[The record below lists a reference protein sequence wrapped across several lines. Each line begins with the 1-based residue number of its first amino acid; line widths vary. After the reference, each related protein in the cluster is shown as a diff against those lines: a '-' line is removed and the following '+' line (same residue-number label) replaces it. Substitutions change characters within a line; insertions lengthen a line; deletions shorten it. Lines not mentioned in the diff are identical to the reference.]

1 LEETVM
7 TTSSTTDCALCIDGV
22 MPAGVRDV
30 LGPVVKPCPT
40 CVFTCGRCDGA
51 GVFPATQH
59 CLDCFVAD
67 LADQHGLAPVLCA
80 GCQGVIAL
88 VPYPFDTGR
97 TP

>member
-1 LEETVM
+1 LEETV
-7 TTSSTTDCALCIDGV
+7 TTSSTVDCALCVDGV

-40 CVFTCGRCDGA
+40 CVFTCGQCRGA

-59 CLDCFVAD
+59 CLDCFRAD
-67 LADQHGLAPVLCA
+67 LALDHGLAPVLCA
-80 GCQGVIAL
+80 VCTGVVAL
-88 VPYPFDTGR
+88 VPFPPPEV